1 MYPQDWYLSIT
12 ERVGLAIRSRLSV
25 VATVHG
31 RVKSTNERTP
41 CPARPPP
48 VKPKGALRSRLAR
61 TEAGRLGEPARWSL
75 RHSDGERDFRKR
87 KSTVDRER
95 RLSGT
100 DRRWAAE
107 TKLRPAFVGSVRGA
121 IAKGARAESKVKPK
135 AKVG

>member
-1 MYPQDWYLSIT
+1 MYPQHWYLSNS
-12 ERVGLAIRSRLSV
+12 ERVGLTIRSRLAV

-41 CPARPPP
+41 ETAPA
-48 VKPKGALRSRLAR
+48 KPKKALRSRLAR